1 MNVFLFALFAC
12 NDSQKDTPQED
23 TAFTACDATI
33 ESTYPILNAADV
45 YYRDNLKVNFS
56 EEGIDATL
64 TLTDSSGTQVSGS
77 GTTEGSQFTFT
88 PNEPLTPSSSYRASV
103 QYCGSEEPVVID
115 FTTSSFGT
123 PLTNGNSDLLG
134 KTFAVDLESGVV
146 LEPAG
151 VGELLRSLL
160 SNTFLINV
168 FETSDSTISV
178 LSALSYANSLEQ
190 NFCVPTLND
199 FPLIDVSQTPFFSL
213 KADTLQLNVAAYNT
227 KVYDFTVE
235 GTFASDGS
243 YFGQAYLSGEF
254 DAREAYVLLSDF
266 GFDAENEDDVC
277 GLLEDLGASCTE
289 CSTDGAPYCVR
300 LVLDDLIANAIEEEI
315 VPVCEINCHVLCE
328 ENLETCDQPQEE
340 NTECN

>member
-1 MNVFLFALFAC
+1 MNLLIALFAC
-12 NDSQKDTPQED
+12 SNSEKNDTQED
-23 TAFTACDATI
+23 TAFTACSATI

-45 YYRDNLKVNFS
+45 YYRDSLKVNFS
-56 EEGIDATL
+56 EEDIDATL
-64 TLTDSSGTQVSGS
+64 TLTDSSGAEVSGT
-77 GTTEGSQFTFT
+77 GTVEGTQFTFT
-88 PNEPLTPSSSYRASV
+88 PAAPLAPSETYRASV
-103 QYCGSEEPVVID
+103 EYCGSEEPVVID

-123 PLTNGNSDLLG
+123 PLTNGNSDLMG

-151 VGELLRSLL
+151 VGELLRSFL

-168 FETSDSTISV
+168 FETAPETISV

-213 KADTLQLNVAAYNT
+213 ETSALQLNVAAYNT
-227 KVYDFTVE
+227 KVYNFRVE
-235 GTFASDGS
+235 GTFASDAS
-243 YFGQAYLSGEF
+243 YFGKAYISGEF
-254 DAREAYVLLSDF
+254 DAREAYTLLNDF
-266 GFDAENEDDVC
+266 GFAAENEDDVC
-277 GLLEDLGASCTE
+277 ELLDGLGASCIE
-289 CSTDGAPYCVR
+289 CSSDGAPYCLKIVI
-300 LVLDDLIANAIEEEI
+300 DDLVANAIEEEI
-315 VPVCEINCHVLCE
+315 VPVCEVNCHVLCE